1 MSCQIKDTETIRH
14 KNSKRHPSLGTF
26 FSNRSVL
33 RPLRPQRTPT
43 AIVRRFIP
51 KGADISKC
59 TRKQI
64 RHIEDWINVL
74 PRKIRDGLSA
84 EEKVKLHFK
93 EHAA

>member
-1 MSCQIKDTETIRH
+1 
-14 KNSKRHPSLGTF
+14 
-26 FSNRSVL
+26 
-33 RPLRPQRTPT
+33 
-43 AIVRRFIP
+43 VRRFIP